1 MPRAPDELE
10 RLYEEDFYAWTRAQ
24 ARALRQLARTRPN
37 VPVDWKHL
45 VEEVEDLGRSELH
58 AVRSQ
63 LRRALVHLLKLAVSP
78 ACGPR
83 RLWRASVLDARAEI
97 EERLSATLRRRL
109 ARELSEIYVRA
120 RAIAAEELAAHGE
133 HEAAAHLPER
143 CPWTLAQLLD
153 PDFWPE
159 PRHAHGDG

>member
-1 MPRAPDELE
+1 MTDVSDLE

-58 AVRSQ
+58 AVRSH
-63 LRRALVHLLKLAVSP
+63 LVVVLEHLLKLQAST
-78 ACGPR
+78 ADAPR
-83 RLWRASVLDARAEI
+83 RGWMLTVQRARSEL
-97 EERLSATLRRRL
+97 EERLTPSLRRHLRAALPRL
-109 ARELSEIYVRA
+109 YTRA
-120 RAIAAEELAAHGE
+120 RRDARFALELHGE